1 MNRARGSGD
10 SVSEKS
16 APAQGYPPQSVGRD
30 ALGCA
35 LLGALCRISQQEKL
49 LFSFPSISL
58 FSFFITHCIPA
69 KTCTVFPAGI
79 SCISS

>member
-16 APAQGYPPQSVGRD
+16 APAQGYPPYSVGRD
-30 ALGCA
+30 ARGCA
-35 LLGALCRISQQEKL
+35 LLDTLCRVSQHEKL

-58 FSFFITHCIPA
+58 FSFSITHCILA
-69 KTCTVFPAGI
+69 KTCTVFPAGA
-79 SCISS
+79 SCVSS